1 MYVGGMGE
9 TRNEYIILVRK
20 PHWKKHSLG
29 RQIRWEDNIN
39 IELRKVGREGRKRM
53 ELVQDRMP

>member
-1 MYVGGMGE
+1 MGE